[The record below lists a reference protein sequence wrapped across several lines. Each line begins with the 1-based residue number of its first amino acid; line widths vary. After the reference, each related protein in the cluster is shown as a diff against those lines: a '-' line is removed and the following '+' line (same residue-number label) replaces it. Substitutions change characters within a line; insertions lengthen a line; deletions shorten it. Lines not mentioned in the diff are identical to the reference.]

1 MNVMVRGDAV
11 QVPIVPF
18 EEAVGKV
25 IEDLLAAVR
34 DLTRALPESI
44 RRAVDLERALRIE
57 RKLAWQ
63 IFRLSR
69 ANGLAEATNIPSLAS
84 ALRVCDAARARGV
97 PEPVLEQFK
106 RAFERF
112 ENFAIEQCGDRAGL
126 LSMISGLT
134 HGQSESM
141 DLRVRKSLFRGNAHA
156 WGLQADVMV
165 RTQIYDPCGP
175 ADETLRSI
183 LISGNLGLQSLR
195 RNEPLTIS
203 SWYTTSPLDKGVAG
217 ADPAGPAPRPQFELL
232 RDFCSANLPEVIHV
246 PGKAGAVETE
256 MLIPVG
262 GRAGAVTIYLTQAT
276 AIKDARAAGAFAG
289 IFISVP
295 STELITELLVPAG
308 YTSPASARVAVFGRR
323 HHPERVFEE
332 RAIDLFPQRE
342 NAVYLGR
349 LTSSP
354 AIDTAPSHHEA
365 VREVLK
371 RQGLLGRQFDIYRCR
386 VLYPQMHTLVLMR
399 VDGVSARWNI
409 GPSRPQK
416 TSRRLKAGEGIRTPD
431 VQLGRLSTLPLS
443 YARGVTPQV

>member
-1 MNVMVRGDAV
+1 MNVMARGDAV

-25 IEDLLAAVR
+25 IEDLQGAVR
-34 DLTRALPESI
+34 ELTRSLPESI

-69 ANGLAEATNIPSLAS
+69 AAGLAESTNIPSLAS

-106 RAFERF
+106 RAFERL

-134 HGQSESM
+134 HGQSENM
-141 DLRVRKSLFRGNAHA
+141 DLRIRKSLFRGNAHS
-156 WGLQADVMV
+156 WGLQADVQV
-165 RTQIYDPCGP
+165 RSLIYEPSGP
-175 ADETLRSI
+175 ADETLQSI
-183 LISGNLGLQSLR
+183 IVSGNLGLQSLR

-203 SWYTTSPLDKGVAG
+203 SWYTTSPLDNKGVPG
-217 ADPAGPAPRPQFELL
+217 ADPAEPAPRPQFELL
-232 RDFCSANLPEVIHV
+232 REFCSTNLPAVTHV
-246 PGKAGAVETE
+246 PTGSGSVETE
-256 MLIPVG
+256 MIIPAA
-262 GRAGAVTIYLTQAT
+262 GRAGAVTIYLTQTT

-295 STELITELLVPAG
+295 STEIITELLVPAG

-332 RAIDLFPQRE
+332 RSIDLFPQRE

-354 AIDTAPSHHEA
+354 AIDTAPNHQEA
-365 VREVLK
+365 VRHVLE
-371 RQGLLGRQFDIYRCR
+371 RRGLLGRQFDIYRCR
-386 VLYPQMHTLVLMR
+386 VLYPQMHTLVVMR
-399 VDGVSARWNI
+399 VDGVNVR
-409 GPSRPQK
+409 
-416 TSRRLKAGEGIRTPD
+416 
-431 VQLGRLSTLPLS
+431 
-443 YARGVTPQV
+443 